1 MKQVKSRATGDIGEL
16 DFDSK
21 EGVFIVVYYNLLTKV
36 TSKRYYKGLKE
47 LNEEWEDYEEPK
59 DYWFI
64 SDGAGH
70 EVGIFASE
78 KGLLPEIE
86 EYRKEIG
93 NYFETKEEAEK
104 AVEKLKAWKRLK
116 DKGLKANRTEISG
129 DNFICEFTLPDHSDY
144 SQSVDDFELAVGL
157 EYEE

>member
-1 MKQVKSRATGDIGEL
+1 MKLKNKKTGEINNWCIDKDVIRTCDGEIVYKSLA
-16 DFDSK
+16 
-21 EGVFIVVYYNLLTKV
+21 
-36 TSKRYYKGLKE
+36 E

-59 DYWFI
+59 DHWFI

-93 NYFETKEEAEK
+93 NYFETREEAEK

-116 DKGLKANRTEISG
+116 DKGFRFTAINPGSRNIHFGMEASYYFVP
-129 DNFICEFTLPDHSDY
+129 DNV
-144 SQSVDDFELAVGL
+144 QDDLDLLFGGENECL
-157 EYEE
+157 